1 MVYNGTMKWF
11 PDLKKIEWFTLI
23 AIIVVYLSLTF
34 SGLTK
39 LPIFVDEALYLR
51 WGQIAGADATWR
63 FISLTDGKQP
73 LFTWAVVPFMKYFGD
88 PLYGGRFV
96 SALCGLFTLLGVMYS
111 SWLLSGK
118 KLAFWAGLITL
129 CSPFLF
135 FYNRFAVMEGMMMMF
150 AIWIF
155 NFSILLARTR
165 RLDIALILGMWTG
178 LALLVKSPAMF
189 FMLLIP
195 SAYLL
200 ELDFKKI
207 FTKETLHFVVLVLIA
222 WSLAEII
229 NNIQRLSPWMHMI
242 KEKNSFFIV
251 PYDEIFKDPKRL
263 LNNFLDIWRWHAH
276 YTTIPVLFTALFG
289 TILWLKRHWQ
299 KGLLAFAWFFL
310 PVFGTVLLAKLF
322 APRYM
327 VFTTPFL
334 LLLAGYALS
343 SINKFKHQLIAVG
356 LLSILPL
363 SQIFSLITDPIHYSF
378 LKMDEGYVNGWSAG
392 NGTKQ
397 IADWAVDRIKETNQ
411 PLTIFTEGTFGILPH
426 GLELYAQGRT
436 QKLTITGVYPIG
448 DIPPANIVAYAHD
461 HAETYL
467 VLNNTL
473 TPDVPGGLEL
483 IASYDKLRDNP
494 MRLYRVIPR

>member
-1 MVYNGTMKWF
+1 MQWF
-11 PDLKKIEWFTLI
+11 PRLKKIEWLALFAVIL
-23 AIIVVYLSLTF
+23 VYLALTF
-34 SGLTK
+34 SSLTK

-96 SALCGLFTLLGVMYS
+96 SALCGLFTMLGVMYS
-111 SWLLSGK
+111 GWLLSSK
-118 KLAFWAGLITL
+118 KLALWAGLFTL
-129 CSPFLF
+129 FSPFLF

-155 NFSILLARTR
+155 NLSILLARSR
-165 RLDIALILGMWTG
+165 RLDVALILGMWTG
-178 LALLVKSPAMF
+178 LALLVKSPSMF

-200 ELDFKKI
+200 ELNSKKI
-207 FTKETLHFVVLVLIA
+207 FTKETGQFILLVVVA
-222 WSLAEII
+222 WGLAEVI

-251 PYDEIFKDPKRL
+251 AYDEIFKDPKRL
-263 LNNFLDIWRWHAH
+263 TNNFLDIWRWHGA
-276 YTTIPVLFTALFG
+276 YTTIPVLLTALSG
-289 TILWLKRHWQ
+289 AVIWTKRNWRQ
-299 KGLLAFAWFFL
+299 GLLSFAWFFM

-334 LLLAGYALS
+334 LLLAGYTVSL
-343 SINKFKHQLIAVG
+343 IPKFKHQVFAML

-363 SQIFSLITDPIHYSF
+363 TQIFSLLKDPIHYRY

-397 IADWAVDRIKETNQ
+397 IAQWAVSRINETGK
-411 PLTIFTEGTFGILPH
+411 PMTIFTEGTFGILPH
-426 GLELYAQGRT
+426 GLELYAQGKT

-448 DIPPANIVAYAHD
+448 DIPPANIVAYAHE
-461 HAETYL
+461 HEETYL
-467 VLNNTL
+467 ILNNTL

-483 IASYDKLRDNP
+483 IASYDKLKDNP
-494 MRLYRVIPR
+494 MRLFRVIPR